1 MFATADCN
9 YQNDACCPAD
19 FIQDGSFGNKIC
31 DFEKGF
37 GSNTEF
43 CEYDKGDCID
53 YNNNYCSK
61 GDFCCPIYIYNR
73 TSFGDGRACNGGI
86 AATALCNYDN
96 NDCSEFNRDYPECPL
111 EDLSEID
118 GSGNVILGNDV
129 CDSGIYNSNECG
141 WEFKD
146 CAVGQVGQDVQI
158 SVRII
163 FAAMS
168 QDGSTLAVV
177 PFPSLARSIIL
188 FRYDIG
194 QRMCVDRIY
203 K

>member
-1 MFATADCN
+1 MECLQWR
-9 YQNDACCPAD
+9 Y
-19 FIQDGSFGNKIC
+19 
-31 DFEKGF
+31 
-37 GSNTEF
+37 
-43 CEYDKGDCID
+43 
-53 YNNNYCSK
+53 
-61 GDFCCPIYIYNR
+61 
-73 TSFGDGRACNGGI
+73 GI

-111 EDLSEID
+111 EALSEID

-129 CDSGIYNSNECG
+129 CDSGIYSSNECG

-194 QRMCVDRIY
+194 QRMWIELSRNLEEDSEYSNADEQSIAMNSNGERIAIGSASLDLVRVFDACKSCEQY
-203 K
+203 LIFYSGWRFYNWRGSR